1 MQSCKLNKDE
11 IIRLETEVKYE
22 GYISRQ
28 LIEIKRFKKME
39 KKQIPENLEYHKI
52 VGISR
57 EAKDKLSKI
66 KPSSIGQASRIPG
79 LSMCDLSLLA
89 VYLQKSNSVH

>member
-1 MQSCKLNKDE
+1 LKDDE
-11 IIRLETEVKYE
+11 ILSLETAVKYE

-28 LIEIKRFKKME
+28 MIEVNRFKKVE
-39 KKQIPENLEYHKI
+39 KRRIPENIEYHKI
-52 VGISR
+52 LGISR

-66 KPSSIGQASRIPG
+66 RPASIGQASRIPG

-89 VYLQKSNSVH
+89 VYIQKINAAS